1 MEDNIQSRSKKNE
14 ITIAVIGLLGVLVTA
29 LFSNWDKI
37 FPNQNEVRANYSG
50 YRSTGVFE
58 TELRYLFE
66 VSGQRI
72 MIENLQQQAVIALRN
87 NLIIEHPENAKEINL
102 IMDASLEEA
111 PTVDDI
117 IRKLLPI
124 YRNYFTVEELQ
135 ELNKF
140 YSTEIMQNMIRKT
153 PTLMQEFA
161 PLQLELIQD
170 HQARIAAKLGDVLN

>member
-1 MEDNIQSRSKKNE
+1 MEDNTQSKSKKNE

-29 LFSNWDKI
+29 VFSNWDKI
-37 FPNQNEVRANYSG
+37 FPNPNEVRANYSG
-50 YRSTGVFE
+50 YRATGVFE

-87 NLIIEHPENAKEINL
+87 NLIREHPENVKEINL

-124 YRNYFTVEELQ
+124 YGNYFTIEELQ

-140 YSTEIMQNMIRKT
+140 YSTEIMQNMIIKT
-153 PTLMQEFA
+153 PALMQEFA

-170 HQARIAAKLGDVLN
+170 HQVRIADKLGDVLN